1 MLFTV
6 AYAEDED
13 FEVGIKAEIAKQK
26 QKLAEMVIKLQ
37 QQEFHSKER
46 RNHKTVTELESP
58 EINLA
63 RRQLH
68 YMEIE
73 YEYGKVLRD

>member
-26 QKLAEMVIKLQ
+26 HKLAEMVIKLQ
-37 QQEFHSKER
+37 
-46 RNHKTVTELESP
+46 
-58 EINLA
+58 
-63 RRQLH
+63 
-68 YMEIE
+68 
-73 YEYGKVLRD
+73 